1 MSNHLD
7 RWSLQDHGILWHI
20 AQDRVDP
27 HEDHLEMSGKK
38 VSVIVSYGVN
48 QKGNLVLSRRVVWP
62 TLRTIP
68 NDTHGSLM
76 SDFELESMPTLW
88 INGSRCIN
96 ERAIAFQFD
105 GLLHIRTTADNGV
118 IIDRNLFPSVHARS
132 VWEKFVITN
141 TSDQPVSIK
150 ISSSL
155 SRKSVKGV
163 AGIYFIEVSHDAAG
177 EYLLGPLESCPFR
190 VRISARHMQ
199 EQDESM
205 DVHQEEEQRIIFIRQ
220 MNQNLRLE
228 TPDEVLNQMFAF
240 AKLRAAESIFETK
253 SGPMHGPGGGRYY
266 AAIWTNDQ
274 IEYAGPFFPYLGY
287 SLGNEATRNALRLYT
302 AFMGPDD
309 QPIPSSIIAE
319 GCDIWEGAGDRG
331 DAAMYAYG
339 AALFA
344 LALGDTDV
352 AAELW
357 PAVVWCLNYCE
368 KQKNNDGV
376 IASDSDELEGRFPSG
391 SANLSTSCLVYA
403 AYVYGSRLA
412 RELGEETIAKQYVLS
427 AQELYEAIEQYF
439 GATVEGFDTYRYY
452 DGNDVLR
459 SWICSPLVM
468 GIEIRKAGTI
478 AALLSPR
485 LWSENGLVTQAGD
498 TTFWDRSTLYA
509 LRGLFVVGATE
520 EAISYLLSY
529 SRRRLLGNHVPY
541 AVEAYPEGNQ
551 RHLSAESALY
561 GRIITEGIF
570 GLQPT
575 GLNSFICKP
584 RLPDAWDHMA
594 LRSVHVCG
602 RELDV
607 IVNRQGSRIEL
618 IVSDQ
623 DGFIKYEGAMGTAFE
638 VKT

>member
-1 MSNHLD
+1 MSKHPERWRLLD
-7 RWSLQDHGILWHI
+7 DGIQWNIPHDH
-20 AQDRVDP
+20 ADA

-48 QKGNLVLSRRVVWP
+48 QEGKLKLARKVVWP

-68 NDTHGSLM
+68 NDTHGSLIH
-76 SDFELESMPTLW
+76 DFELESMPAIW
-88 INGSRCIN
+88 INGKPNMN
-96 ERAIAFQFD
+96 ERPICFQFH
-105 GLLHIRTTADNGV
+105 GLLYIRSKADEG
-118 IIDRNLFPSVHARS
+118 IWIERTLFPSTNSKS
-132 VWEKFVITN
+132 VYEKIVMTN
-141 TSDQPVSIK
+141 SSDQAVSIQ

-163 AGIYFIEVSHDAAG
+163 SGIYLIEVSHDAAS
-177 EYLLGPLESCPFR
+177 EYRLGPQEACQFSF
-190 VRISARHMQ
+190 RISARHLQ
-199 EQDESM
+199 EKDIRM
-205 DVHQEEEQRIIFIRQ
+205 DVGQEKEQRSNLINQ

-228 TPDEVLNQMFAF
+228 TPDPVLNQMFAF

-253 SGPMHGPGGGRYY
+253 NGPMHGPGGGRYY

-274 IEYAGPFFPYLGY
+274 VEYAGPFFPYLGY
-287 SLGNEATRNALRLYT
+287 ALGNEATRNALRLYT
-302 AFMGPDD
+302 AFMGPDY

-319 GCDIWEGAGDRG
+319 GSDIWEGAGDRG

-344 LALGDTDV
+344 LNSGDRAV

-357 PAVVWCLNYCE
+357 PAIIWCLTYCE
-368 KQKNNDGV
+368 KQRNKDGV

-403 AYVYGSRLA
+403 AYVYASRLA
-412 RELGEETIAKQYVLS
+412 LELGDGAIAKQYVSS
-427 AQELYEAIEQYF
+427 AQALYEAIEQYF
-439 GATVEGFDTYRYY
+439 GAVVEGYDTYRYY
-452 DGNDVLR
+452 DGNDLLR

-468 GIEIRKAGTI
+468 GIEERISGTI
-478 AALLSPR
+478 RALLSPR
-485 LWSENGLVTQAGD
+485 LWSEDGLVTQAGD

-561 GRIITEGIF
+561 GRIITEGMF

-575 GLNSFICKP
+575 GLSSFICKP

-594 LRSVHVCG
+594 LRSVHLCG
-602 RELDV
+602 RELDL
-607 IVNRQGSRIEL
+607 IVTRQGGGIEL

-623 DGFIKYEGAMGTAFE
+623 DGFVKFEGTVGTAFE
-638 VKT
+638 VKK

>member
-1 MSNHLD
+1 MSKHPERWRLLD
-7 RWSLQDHGILWHI
+7 DGIQWNTPQDH
-20 AQDRVDP
+20 VDA

-48 QKGNLVLSRRVVWP
+48 QAGKLMLSRKIVWP

-68 NDTHGSLM
+68 NDTHGSLIH
-76 SDFELESMPTLW
+76 DFELDSMPAIW
-88 INGSRCIN
+88 INGHPNMN
-96 ERAIAFQFD
+96 ERPICFQFN
-105 GLLHIRTTADNGV
+105 GLLYIRSKANEGIRIERT
-118 IIDRNLFPSVHARS
+118 LFPSTSSKS
-132 VWEKFVITN
+132 VYEKIVMTN
-141 TSDQPVSIK
+141 TSDQAVSIQ

-163 AGIYFIEVSHDAAG
+163 SGIYLIEVSHDAAS
-177 EYLLGPLESCPFR
+177 EYRLGPQESCQFSF
-190 VRISARHMQ
+190 RISARHLQ
-199 EQDESM
+199 EKDIRM
-205 DVHQEEEQRIIFIRQ
+205 DVRQEKEQRSNLIRQ

-228 TPDEVLNQMFAF
+228 TPDPVLNQMFAF
-240 AKLRAAESIFETK
+240 AKLRTAESIFETK
-253 SGPMHGPGGGRYY
+253 NGPMHGPGGGRYY

-274 IEYAGPFFPYLGY
+274 VEYAGPFFPYLGY
-287 SLGNEATRNALRLYT
+287 ALGNEATRNALRLYT
-302 AFMGPDD
+302 AFMGPDY

-319 GCDIWEGAGDRG
+319 GSDIWEGAGDRG

-344 LALGDTDV
+344 LSSGDRAV

-357 PAVVWCLNYCE
+357 PAIIWCLTYCE
-368 KQKNNDGV
+368 KQRNKDGV

-403 AYVYGSRLA
+403 SYVYASRLA
-412 RELGEETIAKQYVLS
+412 LELGYGEIAKQYVSS

-439 GATVEGFDTYRYY
+439 GAVVEGYDTYRYY
-452 DGNDVLR
+452 DGNDILR

-468 GIEIRKAGTI
+468 GIEERKSGTI
-478 AALLSPR
+478 QALLSPR
-485 LWSENGLVTQAGD
+485 LWSEDGLVTQAGD

-561 GRIITEGIF
+561 GRIITEGMF

-575 GLNSFICKP
+575 GLTSFICKP

-594 LRSVHVCG
+594 LRSVHLCG
-602 RELDV
+602 REMDL
-607 IVNRQGSRIEL
+607 IVTRQGGGMEL

-623 DGFIKYEGAMGTAFE
+623 DGFVKFEGAVGTAFE
-638 VKT
+638 VKK

>member
-1 MSNHLD
+1 MSQHPERWRLLD
-7 RWSLQDHGILWHI
+7 DGIQWNIPQDH
-20 AQDRVDP
+20 ADA

-48 QKGNLVLSRRVVWP
+48 QEGKLMLSRKVVWP
-62 TLRTIP
+62 NLRTIP
-68 NDTHGSLM
+68 NDTHGSLIH
-76 SDFELESMPTLW
+76 DFELESMPAIW
-88 INGSRCIN
+88 INGNPNVN
-96 ERAIAFQFD
+96 ERPICFQFN
-105 GLLHIRTTADNGV
+105 GLLYIRSKADGG
-118 IIDRNLFPSVHARS
+118 IWIERTLFPSTSSKS
-132 VWEKFVITN
+132 VYEKFVMTN
-141 TSDQPVSIK
+141 TSDQAVSIK

-163 AGIYFIEVSHDAAG
+163 SGIYLIEVSHDAAS
-177 EYLLGPLESCPFR
+177 EYRLGPQESCQFSF
-190 VRISARHMQ
+190 RISARHLQEKEIRKDVRQ
-199 EQDESM
+199 EQELRSNL
-205 DVHQEEEQRIIFIRQ
+205 IRQ

-228 TPDEVLNQMFAF
+228 TPDPVLNQMFAF

-253 SGPMHGPGGGRYY
+253 NGPMHGPGGGRYY

-274 IEYAGPFFPYLGY
+274 VEYAGPFFPYLGY
-287 SLGNEATRNALRLYT
+287 VLGNEATRNALRLYT
-302 AFMGPDD
+302 AFMGPDY

-319 GCDIWEGAGDRG
+319 GSDIWEGAGDRG

-344 LALGDTDV
+344 LSSGDRAV

-357 PAVVWCLNYCE
+357 PAIIWCLTYCE
-368 KQKNNDGV
+368 KQRNKDGV

-403 AYVYGSRLA
+403 AYVYASRLA
-412 RELGEETIAKQYVLS
+412 LELGNGIIAKQYVSS
-427 AQELYEAIEQYF
+427 AQALYEAIERYF
-439 GATVEGFDTYRYY
+439 GAVVEGYDTYRYY
-452 DGNDVLR
+452 DGNDLLR

-468 GIEIRKAGTI
+468 GIEERKSGTI
-478 AALLSPR
+478 QALLSPR
-485 LWSENGLVTQAGD
+485 LWSEDGLVTQAGD

-520 EAISYLLSY
+520 EVISYLLSY

-561 GRIITEGIF
+561 GRIITEGMF

-575 GLNSFICKP
+575 GLSSFICKP
-584 RLPDAWDHMA
+584 RLPDVWDHMA
-594 LRSVHVCG
+594 LRSVHLCG
-602 RELDV
+602 REMDL
-607 IVNRQGSRIEL
+607 IVTRQGGGIEL

-623 DGFIKYEGAMGTAFE
+623 DGFVKFEGAVGTAFE
-638 VKT
+638 VKK

>member
-1 MSNHLD
+1 VSNHLE
-7 RWSLQDHGILWHI
+7 RWSLQDQGILWNI
-20 AQDRVDP
+20 TQEGVDP

-48 QKGNLVLSRRVVWP
+48 QVGKLVLSRKVVWP

-76 SDFELESMPTLW
+76 YDFELESMPILW
-88 INGSRCIN
+88 INGNPSVN
-96 ERAIAFQFD
+96 EKPIYFQFN
-105 GLLHIRTTADNGV
+105 GMLQIRSKADNGV
-118 IIDRNLFPSVHARS
+118 MIERTLFPSVSSRS
-132 VWEKFVITN
+132 VYEKFVITN
-141 TSDQPVSIK
+141 TSEQAVSIK

-155 SRKSVKGV
+155 PRKSVKGV
-163 AGIYFIEVSHDAAG
+163 AGIYFIEVSHDAASP
-177 EYLLGPLESCPFR
+177 YWLRPLETCQFS

-199 EQDESM
+199 EKDENL
-205 DVHQEEEQRIIFIRQ
+205 DVHQEEERRIDLIRQ

-228 TPDEVLNQMFAF
+228 TPDRVLNQMFAF

-274 IEYAGPFFPYLGY
+274 VEYAGPFFPYLGY
-287 SLGNEATRNALRLYT
+287 ALGHEATRNALHLYT
-302 AFMGPDD
+302 AFMGPDY

-319 GCDIWEGAGDRG
+319 GNDIWEGAGDRG

-344 LALGDTDV
+344 LALGDRDV
-352 AAELW
+352 AIELW
-357 PAVVWCLNYCE
+357 PAIVWCLNYCE
-368 KQKNNDGV
+368 RQKNKDGV

-391 SANLSTSCLVYA
+391 SANLSTSCLAYA
-403 AYVYGSRLA
+403 GYVYGSRLA
-412 RELGEETIAKQYVLS
+412 RELGEEAIAKQYVSS
-427 AQELYEAIEQYF
+427 AQGLYEAIERYF
-439 GATVEGFDTYRYY
+439 GAAVEGYETYRYY
-452 DGNDVLR
+452 DGNDLLR

-468 GIEIRKAGTI
+468 GIEERKSGTI

-485 LWSENGLVTQAGD
+485 LWSEDGLVTQAGD
-498 TTFWDRSTLYA
+498 ATFWDRSTLYA

-575 GLNSFICKP
+575 GLSSFTCKP

-594 LRSVHVCG
+594 LRSVFVCG
-602 RELDV
+602 RELDLV
-607 IVNRQGSRIEL
+607 VNRQGERIEL
-618 IVSDQ
+618 IVSDK
-623 DGFIKYEGAMGTAFE
+623 DGFIRFEGAIGAAFE